1 MHLYLKTS
9 LKGSEMDIAASL
21 HYKEVKQTLKN
32 PNEISVYQEKHL
44 VLKKKDFRAQS
55 CKT

>member
-1 MHLYLKTS
+1 MHLYHKTS

-32 PNEISVYQEKHL
+32 PNEISVYREKHL
-44 VLKKKDFRAQS
+44 ILKKGL
-55 CKT
+55 

>member
-32 PNEISVYQEKHL
+32 PNEISVYQEKHS
-44 VLKKKDFRAQS
+44 VLKKGL
-55 CKT
+55 

>member
-44 VLKKKDFRAQS
+44 V
-55 CKT
+55 